1 MIIIGID
8 PGTRITGY
16 GIIAHK
22 NNCSTVIDFG
32 TIRPPQKNP
41 LEERIYTIYTTLDH
55 LITKY
60 KPHVLSVETQF
71 VNKNVQ
77 SAIKLGMARG
87 ACLIAAVKHG
97 LEVSEYAPTL
107 AKKAV
112 VGKGH
117 ASKLQ
122 VHKMVRALLNLD
134 GKISEDAADA
144 LALAL
149 CHVHALHLKNRIQNL
164 SQR

>member
-8 PGTRITGY
+8 PGSLITGY
-16 GIIAHK
+16 GIIQHV
-22 NNCSTVIDFG
+22 NNCSQVLDFG
-32 TIRPPQKNP
+32 TIRPPQKHP
-41 LEERIYTIYTTLDH
+41 IEQRYYMIYTTLDH
-55 LITKY
+55 LLAKF
-60 KPHVLSVETQF
+60 KPDVLSVETQF

-87 ACLIAAVKHG
+87 SCIIAAAKHQIP
-97 LEVSEYAPTL
+97 VVEYAPTR

-112 VGKGH
+112 VGKGQ

-122 VHKMVRALLNLD
+122 VHKMVRILLNLED
-134 GKISEDAADA
+134 NLSEDAADA

-149 CHVHALHLKNRIQNL
+149 CHVHAQHLAHRVLNLIQ
-164 SQR
+164 R

>member
-8 PGTRITGY
+8 PGSLITGY
-16 GIIAHK
+16 GIIKHQ
-22 NNCSTVIDFG
+22 NNCSQVLDFG

-41 LEERIYTIYTTLDH
+41 IEQRYYMIYTTLDH
-55 LITKY
+55 LLTKF
-60 KPHVLSVETQF
+60 KPDVLSVETQF

-87 ACLIAAVKHG
+87 SCIIAAAKHQIP
-97 LEVSEYAPTL
+97 VVEYAPTR

-112 VGKGH
+112 VGKGQ

-122 VHKMVRALLNLD
+122 VHKMVRILLNLED
-134 GKISEDAADA
+134 NLSEDAGDA

-149 CHVHALHLKNRIQNL
+149 CHVHTQHLAHTVQNL
-164 SQR
+164 MQR